1 MGNFCTDE
9 LYAKPPSHDRGILV
23 SPVIAEFGMSHI
35 EACEGDDV
43 KVVWKGY
50 HNIQETSEGKCDSE
64 EIGEQISEYQDPG
77 YEETYTNSELAAAPG
92 QTRYFKCS
100 SHCGENANR
109 IEVSCSDTEFTGSS

>member
-1 MGNFCTDE
+1 M
-9 LYAKPPSHDRGILV
+9 
-23 SPVIAEFGMSHI
+23 PVIAEFGISRI

-64 EIGEQISEYQDPG
+64 EIGEQISDFQNLG
-77 YEETYTNSELAAAPG
+77 YEETYTNNELAAAPG

-100 SHCGENANR
+100 IHCSENANR
-109 IEVSCSDTEFTGSS
+109 IEVSCPPVESSPTISAPTNSVPTLTPPM